1 LNLLLATC
9 CVAGY
14 AALQI
19 GVTRRRTY
27 TLAAKALRYAAMAFA
42 VVTVIVWLIL
52 DQLQKPLALVD
63 AYTPI
68 IATLF
73 ATVALL
79 ALISNIIKGS
89 SNLEDIV
96 V

>member
-1 LNLLLATC
+1 
-9 CVAGY
+9 
-14 AALQI
+14 
-19 GVTRRRTY
+19 
-27 TLAAKALRYAAMAFA
+27 MAFA

-52 DQLQKPLALVD
+52 DQLQKPLALVN

-73 ATVALL
+73 VTVALL
-79 ALISNIIKGS
+79 ALIFNIIKGS

-96 V
+96 PLER